1 MCERERDRERGKG
14 RKGGREREGKKR
26 REKYMERPLHIT
38 KRYRRNP
45 PDLCF
50 PECKRHTKSI
60 HFSPESCDIRYIR
73 RLRDE
78 LCQLSTIYSFI
89 QLMHNA
95 GQLSGL
101 LNDNHG
107 TNEMIY
113 LPTLVVG
120 QTIKLPVCAHFFLLP
135 QKSLFLIFEL
145 CIYHWVMINVNW

>member
-1 MCERERDRERGKG
+1 MCVCVWERRVGSGGKE
-14 RKGGREREGKKR
+14 GREGGKEKEKKEKREVHGK
-26 REKYMERPLHIT
+26 PLHIT

-60 HFSPESCDIRYIR
+60 QFSPESCDIRYIR

-107 TNEMIY
+107 TNEIIY

-120 QTIKLPVCAHFFLLP
+120 QTIKLPVCTHFSLYLRKAYF
-135 QKSLFLIFEL
+135 LFLNFVFITE
-145 CIYHWVMINVNW
+145 